1 MKTFLV
7 VGSLLLFLTA
17 VQTQPLSSSIPAGQ
31 DLVFQAGSPGLAELE
46 DVPLGGSLTVSIAFK
61 TGANNG
67 QLLYMKE
74 ASVNHTISL
83 YLEHGALHLQLQP
96 GTLMILTS
104 KETGEKILFNDNQ
117 WHEVL
122 VVLTKVGG
130 SLKYVQL
137 KADEVSEDDNVQTL
151 PLLDDAKYE
160 TFIGGLSASE
170 ETRNSYIG

>member
-1 MKTFLV
+1 MKTFLFLV

-46 DVPLGGSLTVSIAFK
+46 DVPLGGSLTFRLAFK

-83 YLEHGALHLQLQP
+83 YLSPELSTSRSTPTPSSSPP
-96 GTLMILTS
+96 GMTRERRFSTMTTS
-104 KETGEKILFNDNQ
+104 GTKSKSRWKNPDLRTGRMWGF
-117 WHEVL
+117 
-122 VVLTKVGG
+122 
-130 SLKYVQL
+130 
-137 KADEVSEDDNVQTL
+137 
-151 PLLDDAKYE
+151 
-160 TFIGGLSASE
+160 
-170 ETRNSYIG
+170 